1 MANTLLATPRRFS
14 MQQVFYIL
22 LRKPIDKSIIAYLT
36 DTKTSG
42 LENTMDMTYPTGSRG
57 NVYIG
62 GGFAYNRRATF
73 NVTVATWNTDV
84 LAIQNG
90 TEVYTGSTTVTQY
103 DVITADNAGNYYT
116 TFTAQGIAG
125 TEIGFVY
132 IVANDGTYTKT
143 YTQVSTDIAELTAG
157 QFAYNA
163 ITKQITFADGDAPL
177 AGETI
182 VCAYTFNTAS
192 NAQRITISGDAV
204 PPVVLVS
211 AYGVAKDICTGE
223 LFPCVIEGQAQVD
236 GNWNFDL
243 SADGEPAVQNLSM
256 EFVKG
261 CIGNELYTFTVYT
274 EDEDETP
281 LESITLSVPTGD
293 LLGIDASV
301 LATGLEISESG
312 AVAGTLNYV
321 SNYTGFSSN
330 TNEQNGYYFPFQIDI
345 PADISDNVVATF
357 QVNNKTPK
365 PLDLTD
371 GKAVIFM
378 GATEAVARSK
388 HITVNIDWDGEAGTK
403 YPTETFVFNM
413 TNVKYAPLPT
423 TKA

>member
-1 MANTLLATPRRFS
+1 MY
-14 MQQVFYIL
+14 V
-22 LRKPIDKSIIAYLT
+22 
-36 DTKTSG
+36 
-42 LENTMDMTYPTGSRG
+42 
-57 NVYIG
+57 G

-90 TEVYTGSTTVTQY
+90 TEVFTGSTTVTKY
-103 DVITADNAGNYYT
+103 DVITADAAGNFYT
-116 TFTAQGIAG
+116 TYTAQGITG
-125 TEIGFVY
+125 SEVGFVY
-132 IVANDGTYTKT
+132 IVGNDGTYSKT
-143 YTQVSTDIAELTAG
+143 YTQVSADITTLSAG
-157 QFAYNA
+157 QFTYNA
-163 ITKQITFADGDAPL
+163 LTKQLSFATGDAPL
-177 AGETI
+177 VGDRI

-211 AYGVAKDICTGE
+211 AYGIAKDICTGE

-243 SADGEPAVQNLSM
+243 AADGEPAVQNLSM

-261 CIGNELYTFTVYT
+261 CISNELYTFTVYT
-274 EDEDETP
+274 EDEDTNP

-301 LATGLEISESG
+301 LATNLEISNAG
-312 AVAGTLNYV
+312 TVTGTLNYV
-321 SNYTGFSSN
+321 TNYTGFSSN
-330 TNEQNGYYFPFQIDI
+330 VNEQTGYYFPFQVNIPTDI
-345 PADISDNVVATF
+345 GENVIATM

-365 PLDLTD
+365 SLDLTD

-378 GATEAVARSK
+378 GTTEAIGRSK

-413 TNVKYAPLPT
+413 KAVNYAPAP
-423 TKA
+423 KA